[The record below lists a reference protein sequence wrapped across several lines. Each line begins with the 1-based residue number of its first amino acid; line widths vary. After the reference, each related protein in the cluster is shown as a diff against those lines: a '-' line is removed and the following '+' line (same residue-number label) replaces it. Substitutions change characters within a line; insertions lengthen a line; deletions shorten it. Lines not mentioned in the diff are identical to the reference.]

1 MADRVYEFAV
11 QLDATPFMIALPADG
26 FAVKSSFILIAPM
39 DCQHFASR
47 WI

>member
-26 FAVKSSFILIAPM
+26 FAVKRM